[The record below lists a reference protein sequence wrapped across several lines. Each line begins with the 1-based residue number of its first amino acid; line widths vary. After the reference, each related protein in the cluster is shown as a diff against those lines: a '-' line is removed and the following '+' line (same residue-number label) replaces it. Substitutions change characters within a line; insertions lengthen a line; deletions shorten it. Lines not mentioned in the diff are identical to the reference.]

1 MIAQPQSFKCTL
13 LIEHIKADTAI
24 PDKYQFSGKLLG
36 AEESARENSFYANG
50 RSINGFTFYLSPQ
63 IKEGTTVK
71 ADVSFMGDPFVQNY
85 QLNNIE
91 PVG

>member
-13 LIEHIKADTAI
+13 LIEHIEADTAI
-24 PDKYQFSGKLLG
+24 PDKHHFSGRLLA
-36 AEESARENSFYANG
+36 AEESAKDNLFYKKG
-50 RSINGFTFYLSPQ
+50 RNINGFTFNLPQQ

-91 PVG
+91 PV